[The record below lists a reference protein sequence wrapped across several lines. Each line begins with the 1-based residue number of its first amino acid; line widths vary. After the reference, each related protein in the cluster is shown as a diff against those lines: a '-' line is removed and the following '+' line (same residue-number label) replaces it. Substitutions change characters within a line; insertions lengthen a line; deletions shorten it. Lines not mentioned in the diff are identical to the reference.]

1 MDFKNAECIWDALN
15 DLHKN
20 DKEAYQKFIKKHMNK
35 IQENVVIK
43 PKYILC
49 IQTDVEKVSIRTNN
63 KEYKE
68 NICNYFVFIYY
79 TSKMKA
85 PVLEDNFINNIE
97 KINMDNIFISIAKTE
112 GESSKDMYAE
122 AVVHTLI
129 YKNMENH
136 NFKNKVILR
145 ILQLLNNY
153 ENKLNGDIYIN
164 AMNYKIIDLQYIPKT
179 RHSLNSNC
187 INDNIKKEDNNTQ
200 IVDENDIKFFKLLNE
215 KQNKNKNDHH
225 KEKDKKEIKILEEN
239 KDLLNHIESV
249 KTTKKEKDEINSIH
263 NYIPK
268 QIKSYHHT
276 IIDCFLHIIV
286 TFNNILYDSLQV
298 LKHNNKVHIY
308 VSDKYDDCMTL
319 NFKEKLSD
327 NVKAYFNEKL
337 LKLTIS
343 IEILY

>member
-20 DKEAYQKFIKKHMNK
+20 DKEAYQKFIKKHMNT
-35 IQENVVIK
+35 IQANVVIK
-43 PKYILC
+43 PKYVLC
-49 IQTDVEKVSIRTNN
+49 VQTNVEKVTIRTSS

-68 NICNYFVFIYY
+68 NVCNYFVFIYY

-85 PVLEDNFINNIE
+85 PVLEDNFINNVD
-97 KINMDNIFISIAKTE
+97 KINMDNIYISIAKTE

-129 YKNMENH
+129 YKNMENN
-136 NFKNKVILR
+136 NFKNKIILR
-145 ILQLLNNY
+145 ILQLLNYY
-153 ENKLNGDIYIN
+153 ENKLNRDLYIN
-164 AMNYKIIDLQYIPKT
+164 TKNYKIIDLHYIPKT
-179 RHSLNSNC
+179 KHSLNSHCVNE
-187 INDNIKKEDNNTQ
+187 NIKKEDNNTQ
-200 IVDENDIKFFKLLNE
+200 SIDESDIKFFNLLNQ
-215 KQNKNKNDHH
+215 KQNKNDHDKN
-225 KEKDKKEIKILEEN
+225 KNKKEIKILQEN

-249 KTTKKEKDEINSIH
+249 KTTKKEKDETNNIH

-276 IIDCFLHIIV
+276 IIDSFLHIIV
-286 TFNNILYDSLQV
+286 TFNNIIYDSLQV
-298 LKHNNKVHIY
+298 LKLKNQVHIY
-308 VSDKYDDCMTL
+308 VSDTYGDCMTL